1 MQAGANLPIFAV
13 GADVGEYSGKHRA
26 NVAFTSASK
35 HRRGKLEPR
44 RQSRSAAK
52 KEKKDMSLIR
62 RRVVERSSLVHDVDS
77 DIFKRRV
84 ADNF

>member
-44 RQSRSAAK
+44 RQVDRPH
-52 KEKKDMSLIR
+52 MSLVR
-62 RRVVERSSLVHDVDS
+62 RSVVERSSLVHDVDS